1 MSNPSMPFILIS
13 VLLSFFSASS
23 AQGKPWQ
30 LILCSGDTLTACR
43 LDSLHDNVL
52 TCTCDTGMLFVPVD
66 SIAALVQHKEGS
78 FSKGALIGSLV
89 GAVAGGGIA
98 AGTYQPSPSPHFFN
112 IGQGGATVM
121 GGIAGA
127 SVGFF
132 LGGIIGSSSSGSEF
146 DLRGK
151 GLKVKLLIIQR
162 LLAQRNDGRNGASDF
177 ERPSAK

>member
-151 GLKVKLLIIQR
+151 RLKVKLLIIQR
-162 LLAQRNDGRNGASDF
+162 LLAQRNDGRNEASDF

>member
-89 GAVAGGGIA
+89 GAVAGGVIA
-98 AGTYQPSPSPHFFN
+98 AGTYQPSPFDI

-127 SVGFF
+127 SFGFF
-132 LGGIIGSSSSGSEF
+132 IGGIIGSSSSGSEF

-151 GLKVKLLIIQR
+151 KLIVKLLIIQR
-162 LLAQRNDGRNGASDF
+162 LLAQRNDGRNEDSDGRL
-177 ERPSAK
+177 E